1 MVKLGGGLIT
11 AFSACGNAVPV
22 LNRALLVAL
31 AGELRA
37 LHCPLI
43 VLHGTG
49 TFGKPPALK
58 YGYMDGRLACERRAV
73 VAEVASQLAQMEA
86 DVLACLLEGGLHA
99 FRLPVVGLAP
109 RAGCQRRYHALRGAG
124 GRSARARHDACD
136 RRQFRARRGRL
147 CRLFERQHRGRP
159 GHCHAGAI
167 TGAGHPRPRRLQRFR
182 PQQQHLYPPVRRR
195 RGADRF
201 GRRGRP

>member
-109 RAGCQRRYHALRGAG
+109 RACLPASAPM
-124 GRSARARHDACD
+124 ARALVGDLLARGMTPVIGGN
-136 RRQFRARRGRL
+136 FARRGRL

-182 PQQQHLYPPVRRR
+182 PQQQHLYPPVQKATWR
-195 RGADRF
+195 
-201 GRRGRP
+201 